1 MHTVPFHLFKD
12 EIAKHL
18 VAQGQYDQAW
28 FQSQTPRMILM
39 HDIGETLE
47 GAKAMML
54 AFASGRRK
62 ALTPR
67 QIAEKYGR
75 VVKVWSGA
83 H

>member
-18 VAQGQYDQAW
+18 VAEGQYDLEW
-28 FQSQTPRMILM
+28 FKGQTARMILM
-39 HDIGETLE
+39 HEIGETLD

-54 AFASGRRK
+54 AFANGRHR

-75 VVKVWSGA
+75 VVKVWGRA
-83 H
+83 

>member
-1 MHTVPFHLFKD
+1 MHTVPFHIFKD

-18 VAQGQYDQAW
+18 VAEGQYDLEWFKGQAA
-28 FQSQTPRMILM
+28 RMILM
-39 HDIGETLE
+39 HDIGETLD

-54 AFASGRRK
+54 AFAKGRRR

-75 VVKVWSGA
+75 VVKVWA
-83 H
+83 RA